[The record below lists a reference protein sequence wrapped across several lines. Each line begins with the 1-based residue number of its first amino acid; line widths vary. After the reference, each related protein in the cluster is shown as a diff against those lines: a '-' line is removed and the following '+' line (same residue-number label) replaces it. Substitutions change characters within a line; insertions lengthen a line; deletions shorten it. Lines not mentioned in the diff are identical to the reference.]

1 MVPANRFNEELLAV
15 LFQYLVEH
23 QLGNESRLSRET
35 EPQNMVLK
43 RCRTHVPHIST
54 ASLPGQGIPG
64 GAIAMLP
71 GNGVPPWCEISSG
84 PRLLGVKDMTG
95 DAHHHHHCQHHQHH
109 QCTSTITIIITTTII
124 SSSSNGI

>member
-1 MVPANRFNEELLAV
+1 
-15 LFQYLVEH
+15 
-23 QLGNESRLSRET
+23 
-35 EPQNMVLK
+35 
-43 RCRTHVPHIST
+43 
-54 ASLPGQGIPG
+54 
-64 GAIAMLP
+64 MLP

-95 DAHHHHHCQHHQHH
+95 DAHHHHHCQHQHH